1 LAYPAD
7 RDFVCLIIFTKN
19 FMRSLS
25 ALSTRA
31 KLGLGFGMVGILI
44 IVLAIFAWRELGNVG
59 QELTAQN
66 MVRTTQL
73 ERLYELRESLAQTG
87 LAARNAYIFPDATDA
102 TRELDLLDEQKARYL
117 AELQALEPLFVGNA
131 DFAKMRDGL
140 LQMAQ
145 ELNRPRRYRD
155 AGQMAEYGAFLV
167 NECSPLRRQNVLDI
181 DRVITTVQQHVEAG
195 TAHAQESIASAKTTI
210 IMVTLA
216 AVALSLAIGSAI
228 TAHLLRQ
235 LGGEPVEVNRIA
247 SAIASGDLTVDVA
260 VRPNDE
266 ASAMHAIR
274 EMQVSLQNIV
284 AQVRGGTDMIATA
297 SSEIS
302 AGNDDLSMRTEEQAN
317 SLGRTA
323 DSMKELTA
331 VVEQNTSYARHA
343 NALAASASVV
353 AAKGGTV
360 VSAVV
365 NTMQDINASAR
376 KISDITSVIDAIAFQ
391 TNILALNAAVE
402 AARAGEQGRG
412 FAVVASEVRNLAQR
426 SATAAKEISALIGES
441 VAKVDAGSKL
451 VEQAGTTMDHI
462 VISVK
467 EVSGI
472 IAEITTASE
481 AQHAGIQQVNH
492 AVGQMDEATQQNAA
506 LVEQAAASAAALKEQ
521 AAKLLRTVRVFRI
534 GAEVSPLRIAG

>member
-1 LAYPAD
+1 MTSRRGLLLPHH
-7 RDFVCLIIFTKN
+7 FKKN

-25 ALSTRA
+25 ALSTRV
-31 KLGLGFGMVGILI
+31 KLGLGFGLVGILI

-59 QELTAQN
+59 NELTAQN
-66 MVRTTQL
+66 TMRTNQL

-102 TRELDLLDEQKARYL
+102 MRELDLLDKHKARYL
-117 AELQALEPLFVGNA
+117 EELHALEPLFVGNA

-140 LQMAQ
+140 RQMAQ
-145 ELNRPRRYRD
+145 ELNRPRRYRA
-155 AGQMAEYGAFLV
+155 AGEMAEYGTFLV

-181 DRVITTVQQHVEAG
+181 DRVITAVQQHVADG
-195 TAHAQESIASAKTTI
+195 SAQAQESIASAKTTI
-210 IMVTLA
+210 IAVTLA
-216 AVALSLAIGSAI
+216 AVVLSVLVGSAI

-235 LGGEPVEVNRIA
+235 LGGEPIEVNRIA

-260 VRPNDE
+260 VRPDDD
-266 ASAMHAIR
+266 ASVMHAIR
-274 EMQVSLQNIV
+274 EMQTSLQNIV

-331 VVEQNTSYARHA
+331 VVEQNTAYARHA
-343 NALAASASVV
+343 NTLAASASVV
-353 AAKGGTV
+353 ASKGGTV

-376 KISDITSVIDAIAFQ
+376 QIKDIISVIDAIAFQ

-451 VEQAGTTMDHI
+451 VEQAGATMDDI
-462 VISVK
+462 VTSVK
-467 EVSGI
+467 EVTGI
-472 IAEITTASE
+472 IAEITAASE

-534 GAEVSPLRIAG
+534 GTEGNQLRIAG

>member
-1 LAYPAD
+1 
-7 RDFVCLIIFTKN
+7 
-19 FMRSLS
+19 MRSLS

-31 KLGLGFGMVGILI
+31 KLGVGFGLIGILI

-66 MVRTTQL
+66 VVRTTQL

-87 LAARNAYIFPDATDA
+87 LAARNAYIFPNTTDA
-102 TRELDLLDEQKARYL
+102 RRELALLDEHKARYL
-117 AELQALEPLFVGNA
+117 TELQALEPLFLGNA

-155 AGQMAEYGAFLV
+155 AGQMTEYGAFLV

-181 DRVITTVQQHVEAG
+181 DRVITTVQQHVADG
-195 TAHAQESIASAKTTI
+195 TAHAQESIESAKTTI
-210 IMVTLA
+210 IVVTLA
-216 AVALSLAIGSAI
+216 AVALSVLVGSAI
-228 TAHLLRQ
+228 TAHLLSQ

-260 VRPNDE
+260 VRPNDD
-266 ASAMHAIR
+266 ASVMHAIR
-274 EMQVSLQNIV
+274 EMQASLQNIV

-331 VVEQNTSYARHA
+331 VVEQNTAYARHA
-343 NALAASASVV
+343 NTLAASASVV
-353 AAKGGTV
+353 ASKGGTV

-441 VAKVDAGSKL
+441 AAKVDAGSKL
-451 VEQAGTTMDHI
+451 VEQAGATMDDI
-462 VISVK
+462 VASVK
-467 EVSGI
+467 EVTGI
-472 IAEITTASE
+472 IAEITSASE
-481 AQHAGIQQVNH
+481 AQHIGIQQVNH

-521 AAKLLRTVRVFRI
+521 AARLLLTVRVFRI
-534 GAEVSPLRIAG
+534 GAEATPLRIAG

>member
-1 LAYPAD
+1 
-7 RDFVCLIIFTKN
+7 
-19 FMRSLS
+19 MRSLS

-31 KLGLGFGMVGILI
+31 KLGLGFGLVGILI

-59 QELTAQN
+59 QELTVQN
-66 MVRTTQL
+66 TVRTNQL

-210 IMVTLA
+210 IVVTLA
-216 AVALSLAIGSAI
+216 AVALSLVIGSAI

-247 SAIASGDLTVDVA
+247 SAIAAGDLTVDVA

-266 ASAMHAIR
+266 ASVMHAIR

-343 NALAASASVV
+343 NALAASASLV

-451 VEQAGTTMDHI
+451 VEQAGTTMDDI
-462 VISVK
+462 VTSVK

-521 AAKLLRTVRVFRI
+521 AAMLLRTVRVFRI
-534 GAEVSPLRIAG
+534 GAEGSPLRIAG